1 MTAGVAGCATAVLV
15 SAPAVADSTVTVR
28 GVGFPDDGL
37 AQLTMVGCSALYDR
51 IDEPLAPFIGR
62 GAEGAPPPLGNRTVG
77 YDLQGGNAVGSLHYV
92 DSMADTT
99 TAELSVYA
107 GDGASGVAYAGIQA
121 PADADS
127 DDVWIGRASVSA
139 PAGAWTRVQATELSY
154 TWTKYDMVAQRALT
168 TGPAPNA
175 TMEQVLAAL
184 GGDGPGFYT
193 IGFGCDGA
201 RFSMDA
207 WRIGTGGNVTSYD
220 LEGLTTTTTIVG
232 SQREVRAGEEVTL
245 TGRLRLG
252 MGDRLRR
259 GTLRLEA
266 KPVGGGEFQLVE
278 VLEAAATDPSVVVRP
293 AESMVYRFRF
303 VDRPLAEGSF
313 SESFRVTVVATEE
326 QPELPQTPGPTE
338 SPTEQPSDS
347 PSEAPTEHPSE
358 SPTATPTETPSQTPP
373 TETPPTE
380 TPSAEPSGE
389 PEPTT
394 PPETE
399 APVPDEASA
408 TP

>member
-1 MTAGVAGCATAVLV
+1 
-15 SAPAVADSTVTVR
+15 
-28 GVGFPDDGL
+28 VGFPDDGL
-37 AQLTMVGCSALYDR
+37 AQLTMVGCSTLYDR

-92 DSMADTT
+92 DSMAETT

-127 DDVWIGRASVSA
+127 NDVWIGRASVSA
-139 PAGAWTRVQATELSY
+139 PAGTWTRVRATELTY
-154 TWTKYDMVAQRALT
+154 TWTKYDMVAQQALT

-175 TMEQVLAAL
+175 SVEQALAAL

-193 IGFGCDGA
+193 IGLGCDGA

-207 WRIGTGGNVTSYD
+207 WQIGTSDNVTSYD

-232 SQREVRAGEEVTL
+232 SRRQVQAGEEVTL

-266 KPVGGGEFQLVE
+266 KPAGGGEFQLVE

-293 AESMVYRFRF
+293 TESTVYRFRF
-303 VDRPLAEGSF
+303 VDRPLAEGS
-313 SESFRVTVVATEE
+313 SSGLFRVTVVAAQE
-326 QPELPQTPGPTE
+326 QPELPQPPRPTE
-338 SPTEQPSDS
+338 SPTEHPSES

-358 SPTATPTETPSQTPP
+358 SPTATPTETPSEIPSETPP
-373 TETPPTE
+373 TETPP
-380 TPSAEPSGE
+380 AEPSDE

-399 APVPDEASA
+399 APAPDEASA
-408 TP
+408 TS